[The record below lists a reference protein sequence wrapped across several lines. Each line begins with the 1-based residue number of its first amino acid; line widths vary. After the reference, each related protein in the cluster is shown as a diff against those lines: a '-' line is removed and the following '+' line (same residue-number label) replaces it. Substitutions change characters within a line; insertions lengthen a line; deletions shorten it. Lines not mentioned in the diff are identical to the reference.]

1 MFYCD
6 FHGFHSEILLTFLCK
21 GGTGGGGGG
30 GGGGGA
36 EVFLNIFQEDK
47 ASTPDVFSSC
57 SFITCTHFETSSV
70 MVSFYGYE
78 I

>member
-6 FHGFHSEILLTFLCK
+6 FHGFHCEILLTLLR
-21 GGTGGGGGG
+21 TGGGGRGV
-30 GGGGGA
+30 GA
-36 EVFLNIFQEDK
+36 AVFLSIFLEDK
-47 ASTPDVFSSC
+47 ASAPDVFSSC
-57 SFITCTHFETSSV
+57 SCITRAHFETSSV

>member
-6 FHGFHSEILLTFLCK
+6 FHGFHCEILLTLSQ
-21 GGTGGGGGG
+21 TGG

-36 EVFLNIFQEDK
+36 EVFLSIFLEDK
-47 ASTPDVFSSC
+47 ESAPDVFSSC
-57 SFITCTHFETSSV
+57 SCISRAHFEASLV

-78 I
+78 IRRHK